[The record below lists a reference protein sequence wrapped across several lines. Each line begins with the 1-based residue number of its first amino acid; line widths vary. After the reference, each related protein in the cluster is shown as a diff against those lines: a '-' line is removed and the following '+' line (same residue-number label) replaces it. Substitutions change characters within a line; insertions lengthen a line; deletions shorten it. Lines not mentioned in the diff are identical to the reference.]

1 MSAKTEDKTEDTKA
15 AKKPRKTRKK
25 TTASKSSGT
34 KKRTRTRTKPAPKRA
49 KSPVKKAKKTAKKI
63 PSEPKKTVTKTPK
76 GTGVKVYAE
85 KKGKKLKTG
94 ISKLDIAVIFIGL
107 RKQIMK
113 RMKGDDDSI
122 TLQEAL
128 ELCSYLFMRLSK
140 KASHKVFKSF
150 CFAQSKSFDNLT
162 PIIVQW
168 LAANNQ
174 QGGNEMAKIK
184 LGITLPEIMGMVPEL
199 MMEAWGAYS
208 DDKQLSAD
216 EGVVL
221 CAVLMEQLGDAADHD
236 AVAAFFTSQGLALRD
251 LAPLLVTED
260 DEEEEEKKVEDE

>member
-1 MSAKTEDKTEDTKA
+1 MSAKTEDKKA
-15 AKKPRKTRKK
+15 VKKPRKTRKK
-25 TTASKSSGT
+25 TTTPKTSVP
-34 KKRTRTRTKPAPKRA
+34 KKRTRTAT
-49 KSPVKKAKKTAKKI
+49 
-63 PSEPKKTVTKTPK
+63 KTVTKKKAKTTPKPKEPVTKVAK
-76 GTGVKVYAE
+76 GTGVKIYPE
-85 KKGKKLKTG
+85 KKGKKFETG
-94 ISKLDIAVIFIGL
+94 ISKLDIAIIFIGL

-113 RMKGDDDSI
+113 RMKGDDASI

-128 ELCSYLFMRLSK
+128 ELCSYLFLRLSK

-168 LAANNQ
+168 LGVNNQ
-174 QGGNEMAKIK
+174 QGGSDMAKIK

-221 CAVLMEQLGDAADHD
+221 CAVLMEQLGGAADHE

-251 LAPLLVTED
+251 LAPLLVSED
-260 DEEEEEKKVEDE
+260 EEEEEEKKGKDE